1 MALFMVLFAKLFSDG
16 DMPRKAKTATSSD
29 LPSWVDS
36 RQEQGLYFFTREEA
50 ISILKF
56 TEEAFKKAAARLAKK
71 NRILRIRSG
80 FFVIVPLE
88 YRTTGVLPAEW
99 FVADLMAYLEQ
110 PYYVGL
116 LSAASLHGS
125 AHQQP
130 QQFQIVTTAPQREIR
145 KKGLAI
151 RFFFK
156 TNFNATPVTQIKV
169 QTGHISVSSPEA
181 TAIDLIRYARS
192 IGGLDRAMTVIQE
205 LAESMNAAKLI
216 AAINAEGNLV
226 CAQRLGW
233 LMEKAGHG
241 SLVVELARLI
251 AGHNPPFTR
260 LDPSMPAREAEK
272 NSRWRLLINTDVE
285 GDL

>member
-1 MALFMVLFAKLFSDG
+1 
-16 DMPRKAKTATSSD
+16 MPRKVKTATSSD

-50 ISILKF
+50 IQTLQF

-71 NRILRIRSG
+71 TRILRIRSG
-80 FFVIVPLE
+80 FFIIVPLE
-88 YRTTGVLPAEW
+88 YRATGILPAEW
-99 FVADLMAYLEQ
+99 FIADLMTYLEQ

-116 LSAASLHGS
+116 LSAASLQGA

-130 QQFQIVTTAPQREIR
+130 QQFQVVTTVPQREVR

-156 TNFNATPVTQIKV
+156 TNFKATPVTQIKV

-192 IGGLDRAMTVIQE
+192 IGGLDRAITVLKE
-205 LAESMNAAKLI
+205 LGESMSSAKLI
-216 AAINAEGNLV
+216 AAVKAEGNLV

-233 LMEKAGHG
+233 LMEKADHAA
-241 SLVVELARLI
+241 LVLDLAGLI
-251 AGHNPPFTR
+251 ADKNPPFTR
-260 LDPSMPAREAEK
+260 LDPSLPAGEAE
-272 NSRWRLLINTDVE
+272 NDTRWRLLINTDVE